1 MFANRT
7 MYIDL
12 DNDELIHRMSMLH
25 AELDGDLDD
34 SNDNVSY
41 ALDNIECIIDILRE
55 RVLESKTEDTEEMT
69 NE

>member
-1 MFANRT
+1 MFANRSL
-7 MYIDL
+7 YIDL
-12 DNDELIHRMSMLH
+12 DNDELIDRISMLH

-55 RVLESKTEDTEEMT
+55 RVLESKVDE
-69 NE
+69 

>member
-34 SNDNVSY
+34 TFDNVSY

-55 RVLESKTEDTEEMT
+55 RVLESKVDDEE
-69 NE
+69 